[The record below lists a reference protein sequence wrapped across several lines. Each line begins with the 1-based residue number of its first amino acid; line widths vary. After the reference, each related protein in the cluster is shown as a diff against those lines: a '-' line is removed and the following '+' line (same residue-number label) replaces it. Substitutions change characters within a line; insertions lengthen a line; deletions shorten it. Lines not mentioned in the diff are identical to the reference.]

1 MLASNE
7 GITLLLYVSIVSEL
21 ETKVF
26 DIELLNF
33 VFVTL
38 CGVGYVAN
46 ILYI

>member
-7 GITLLLYVSIVSEL
+7 GITLLFYVSTVSKL
-21 ETKVF
+21 ATKVF
-26 DIELLNF
+26 GTKSLNF

-38 CGVGYVAN
+38 CGVGYVTN